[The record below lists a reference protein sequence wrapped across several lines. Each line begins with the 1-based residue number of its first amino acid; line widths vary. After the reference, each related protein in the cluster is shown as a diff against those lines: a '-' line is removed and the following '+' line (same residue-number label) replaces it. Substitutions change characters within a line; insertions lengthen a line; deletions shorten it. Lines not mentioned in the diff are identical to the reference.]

1 VRSQTSY
8 AGLRLAL
15 GGRGAVCRAS
25 ALPLAGILPP
35 VRLVAA
41 ALAFAIV
48 LSLAGVLGKLLLR
61 GNHHTGDCRGACG
74 CLRLAGTGLGVEA
87 RGRAAEEAGE
97 SGGQSEV
104 AYCSGF
110 HEEFLFSVG
119 PGGVPGS

>member
-1 VRSQTSY
+1 
-8 AGLRLAL
+8 
-15 GGRGAVCRAS
+15 
-25 ALPLAGILPP
+25 
-35 VRLVAA
+35 
-41 ALAFAIV
+41 
-48 LSLAGVLGKLLLR
+48 
-61 GNHHTGDCRGACG
+61 
-74 CLRLAGTGLGVEA
+74 LGVEA

>member
-1 VRSQTSY
+1 M
-8 AGLRLAL
+8 
-15 GGRGAVCRAS
+15 
-25 ALPLAGILPP
+25 
-35 VRLVAA
+35 RLVAA

-74 CLRLAGTGLGVEA
+74 CLRLAGNGLGVEA

-104 AYCSGF
+104 AYSSGF
-110 HEEFLFSVG
+110 HEEFLFFGWSRRCARKLSLTRYSW
-119 PGGVPGS
+119 PETGVEVLFPCRMFEA